1 MVGQRASG
9 KWLRAVVY
17 KEGCMKEYYVTV
29 TYLATVVAEN
39 EDEAAAMALQDIASG
54 VLEPN
59 DVEIE
64 EK

>member
-1 MVGQRASG
+1 
-9 KWLRAVVY
+9 
-17 KEGCMKEYYVTV
+17 MKEYYVTV